1 MFVIT
6 IADTYVVVNVAITYL
21 KKQRNIWD

>member
-21 KKQRNIWD
+21 KKQRNI